1 MAWGFNCGRLKR
13 IQKKAIRIVCRSK
26 YLGHTT
32 PLMKNIDILRLEDM
46 LKLNMLKW
54 YHRYINKKLPLYFLE
69 YNIISQGDIHDH
81 NTRGREHI
89 SQPVPRL
96 HRARRCLRN
105 YIPTLINATP
115 KIVVEKV
122 HTHSF
127 EGFSKY
133 AKNYFL
139 SLYSTEC
146 HIPNCYSCNST

>member
-1 MAWGFNCGRLKR
+1 
-13 IQKKAIRIVCRSK
+13 
-26 YLGHTT
+26 
-32 PLMKNIDILRLEDM
+32 M